1 MVKPKKEK
9 LKILFTKQQVHNRVK
24 ILAKKINS
32 DYKKEKA
39 DSLVVISVLKG
50 AFMFT
55 ADLIRE
61 IELPVQLEFVKISS
75 YGSQK
80 YSSGKIDAPILL
92 LPNLNGKDVLIV
104 EDVVDTGLTI
114 EYLQRYFSSKNP
126 KSIKL
131 CSLLLKPKSLKQKI
145 QVDYCGFEIGD
156 EFVVGYG
163 MDAAQHYRNL
173 KYLAVLT

>member
-1 MVKPKKEK
+1 MKPKEYKEN
-9 LKILFTKQQVHNRVK
+9 LKVLLSEEMLQRRIQELGAK
-24 ILAKKINS
+24 ITQ
-32 DYKKEKA
+32 DYKGKK
-39 DSLVVISVLKG
+39 LVIVCILKG
-50 AFMFT
+50 AFMFC
-55 ADLIRE
+55 ADLIRH
-61 IELPVQLEFVKISS
+61 IYLPLSCDFFGVAS
-75 YGSQK
+75 YGDSTK
-80 YSSGKIDAPILL
+80 SSGILQTTL
-92 LPNLNGKDVLIV
+92 DVSSSLEGKDVLIV

-114 EYLQRYFSSKNP
+114 EHLQRYFSSKNP